1 MKKGLVWFRRDLRL
15 HDHAALASAT
25 KSCDQVHCIFNF
37 DPQILSKLEDKS
49 DSRVQF
55 IHDSLVEI
63 QRQLTP
69 LKASIEICYGKPE
82 QEILRYAKDNEIHD
96 LFVNRDYEP
105 KAKTRDEAVQ
115 KILAQH
121 KINFHSFKDSVVYEA
136 RRTLKDDG
144 TPYKVF
150 TPYMKR
156 WLTLLAED
164 GFEVQNYK
172 CDLSKLVKTKNSIA
186 SKDWMKEIGFVPST
200 PYLKAGTEAAIKQLD
215 AFKRKISAYTKMRDY
230 PAADGTSMMSVYI
243 RHGNISVRDLVRA
256 AQSGSSDGHHKW
268 LSEVIWREFY
278 QYILD
283 QFPQVEKQ
291 AFRPAYDQIKWRGGK
306 KELEAWKNGETGFPI
321 IDAGMRCLKAT
332 GTMPNRLRMVTASFL
347 CKTLLVDWRQGETW
361 FAAKLLDFDL
371 AANNGGWQWCA
382 SSGVDAQPYFR
393 IFNPY
398 SQSQKFDP
406 DGVFIKTWCP
416 ELSNLDEKAIHA
428 PHEMLPMEQ
437 QLAGC
442 IIGEEYPV
450 PVVDYSKKRVE
461 ALAMYK
467 QAVSL

>member
-1 MKKGLVWFRRDLRL
+1 MQKGLVWFRRDLRL
-15 HDHAALASAT
+15 HDHAALASAIS
-25 KSCDQVHCIFNF
+25 SCDEVHCLFVF
-37 DPQILSKLEDKS
+37 DPEILSKLEDKN
-49 DSRVQF
+49 DARVQF
-55 IHDSLVEI
+55 IHDSLVEM
-63 QRQLTP
+63 QNQ
-69 LKASIEICYGKPE
+69 ASIEVRYGDPKK
-82 QEILRYAKDNEIHD
+82 EILAYCQEHEISD
-96 LFVNRDYEP
+96 VFTNRDYEP
-105 KAKTRDEAVQ
+105 MAKERDQAVKEALSS
-115 KILAQH
+115 KNI
-121 KINFHSFKDSVVYEA
+121 KFHTFMDSVVYEA
-136 RRTLKDDG
+136 KRTLKDDG

-156 WLTLLAED
+156 WLSVLAED
-164 GFEVQNYK
+164 GFEVANYQ
-172 CDLSKLVKTKNSIA
+172 CDLSKIVKTKNSIN
-186 SKDWMKEIGFVPST
+186 SKDWMKEVGFHSCKPH
-200 PYLKAGTEAAIKQLD
+200 LEAGTQAAKKQLE
-215 AFKRKISAYTKMRDY
+215 AFKKKISDYTIMRDF

-256 AQSGSSDGHHKW
+256 AQSGSTEGHHKW

-321 IDAGMRCLKAT
+321 IDAAMRCLKAT

-347 CKTLLVDWRQGETW
+347 CKTLLVNWREGEKW

-398 SQSQKFDP
+398 SQSKKFDP
-406 DGVFIKTWCP
+406 DGIFIKTWCP
-416 ELSNLDEKAIHA
+416 ELSNLDEKSIHA
-428 PHEMLPMEQ
+428 PHELLPMEQ

-442 IIGEEYPV
+442 VIGQEYPA
-450 PVVDYSKKRVE
+450 PVVDYAKKRVE

-467 QAVSL
+467 QALG